1 VKRATVSTATVSCV
15 SAAGRFAPAIVNTE
29 QHKLMKAKNVGHRQD
44 FYLFNSESSYVSK
57 EYSFTNY
64 NPLLGAKSFV
74 FQLAIQKVKDQ
85 DI

>member
-1 VKRATVSTATVSCV
+1 M
-15 SAAGRFAPAIVNTE
+15 VNTKRKE
-29 QHKLMKAKNVGHRQD
+29 HVLTYNVGHRQD